1 MAGLRLS
8 LAISSGGSTSS
19 RVKQARL
26 QADIADNNLKELE
39 RRIKIQVKEAWLT
52 MKEASE
58 RLASQTTAV
67 ATARKALTATE
78 LRFKSGL
85 ASQLELND
93 TSLALNK
100 SQTLYIQALHD
111 TCSGAAE
118 LNWTL
123 GN

>member
-1 MAGLRLS
+1 MTASAVL
-8 LAISSGGSTSS
+8 S

-26 QADIADNNLKELE
+26 QADIAETNLRELE
-39 RRIKIQVKEAWLT
+39 RRIKIAVKKAWLSL
-52 MKEASE
+52 KEASM
-58 RLASQTTAV
+58 RLDSQTTSV
-67 ATARKALTATE
+67 ETARKALDATE
-78 LRFKSGL
+78 VRFRNGL

-111 TCSGAAE
+111 TCSADTE

-123 GN
+123 GE